1 MRILSVDE
9 VRAMEQA
16 ADDAGHSYAQM
27 MALAG
32 QGVAQAI
39 LERVS
44 LKEKRALIL
53 VGPGNNGGDGLV
65 AGCHLAAVGVKV
77 TAYLTRPREVED
89 DPVFKRAVEQGVDV
103 VTLDEDEGCDRLQRL
118 VIGVHVIVDA
128 LLGTGA
134 TPPLRGGIAQVLDV
148 VQSALKTANVRSL
161 VSLNGPQ
168 PFPPASLGQQADL
181 PWVVAVDGP
190 SGMDFD
196 SGEIDPEALHADL
209 TVTFG
214 NPKSG
219 HFRFPAA
226 EFVGE
231 LVVADIGIPPSI
243 LSCHPE
249 AACAWGR
256 TICDLEVV
264 SPAMVR
270 AQLPQRPR
278 DAHKGT
284 FGRALIVAGSSNYT
298 GAAALAAA
306 AAVRSGAGLVTLAIP
321 DVIHSA
327 ILPLVPEATALL
339 LPHVMGALSRGAAP
353 VLREHLEGY
362 QVLLIG
368 PGLSRTDETRRF
380 LRAFLGIDAGKR
392 RPGFLLEPQ
401 GADEAL
407 SLPPLIVDADGLNI
421 LSEIPDWPETL
432 PPGAILTPHPGEMA
446 RLTGLETAD
455 IQADRVGTARKY
467 AEQWK
472 HVVVLKGAFSVVAAP
487 DGRVNLLPFANA
499 GLASA
504 GTGDV
509 LAGTIVSLCAQGLAA
524 FEAAVAGAYLHG
536 LAGEIACVEYGMA
549 GMAAGDVVRA
559 LPKALQ
565 RLSRSGLTL
574 ADL

>member
-9 VRAMEQA
+9 VRALEQA

-44 LKEKRALIL
+44 LKDKRVLIL

-65 AGCHLAAVGVKV
+65 AGHHLVDAGAKV

-89 DPVFKRAVEQGVDV
+89 DPVFRRAVEQGVDV
-103 VTLDEDEGCDRLQRL
+103 VILDEDDGYDALRRL
-118 VIGVHVIVDA
+118 VTGAHVLVDA

-148 VQSALKTANVRSL
+148 VQSALKTARVRPL
-161 VSLNGPQ
+161 VSLNGSQ
-168 PFPPASLGQQADL
+168 FPSASLGQQADL

-196 SGEIDPEALHADL
+196 SGEIDPESLRADL

-231 LVVADIGIPPSI
+231 LVVADIGIPPSVM
-243 LSCHPE
+243 E
-249 AACAWGR
+249 DG
-256 TICDLEVV
+256 DGLEVV

-321 DVIHSA
+321 DVIHAA
-327 ILPLVPEATALL
+327 ILPVVPEATALL
-339 LPHVMGALSRGAAP
+339 LPNVMGALSRGAAP

-362 QVLLIG
+362 QALLIG
-368 PGLSRTDETRRF
+368 PGLGRTDETQRF
-380 LRAFLGIDAGKR
+380 LKAFLGVDAGKR

-421 LSEIPDWPETL
+421 LSEIPDWPEIL
-432 PPGAILTPHPGEMA
+432 PPSTILTPHPGEMA
-446 RLTGLETAD
+446 RLTGLETPD
-455 IQADRVGTARKY
+455 IQADRIGVAREY
-467 AEQWK
+467 AEQWR
-472 HVVVLKGAFSVVAAP
+472 HVVVLKGAFTVVAAP
-487 DGRVNLLPFANA
+487 EGQVNVLPFANA

-509 LAGTIVSLCAQGLAA
+509 LAGTIVSLRAQGLKA

-536 LAGEIACVEYGMA
+536 LAGEIARVEHGMA
-549 GMAAGDVVRA
+549 GMAAGDVAQA

-565 RLSRSGLTL
+565 HLSRSGLTL